1 MSLRLTNTLTRQQ
14 EAFTPHNPK
23 RVSLYVCGITPQ
35 EAPHLGH
42 GRGYVVSDILFR
54 LLRQTYGETSVVYVR
69 NYTDVDD
76 KIIEKAAQ
84 LGITPQQV
92 AAENIAIFQRCMA
105 DLNILTPTHEPR
117 ITTSMPE
124 ILAFIQTLLEKG
136 IAYATPAG
144 DVYYDLQ
151 KIPTCGCGY
160 HYGQLSGKKPEDLI
174 MGSRVEPNPLKRN
187 PGDFALWKVAKPGEP
202 NWQPTWQNG
211 KAGRPGWHIECS
223 AMSYA
228 ALGPQLDI
236 HGGGEDL
243 QFPHHENELAQNVG
257 AFSNLY
263 TATQSGFARLW
274 FHWAFITV
282 NGIKMSKSL
291 GNFTYLHEAIA
302 QYGPAALRYWLLQT
316 HYRKPVDYSANAL
329 TAVQKPARRITEIL
343 KHQHEGEI
351 YAALQIQPKPT
362 EVFVKKLYDVLN
374 DDLNTSK
381 ALAAINAAVA
391 QGEYSN
397 VIWGAQ
403 LLGFKA

>member
-1 MSLRLTNTLTRQQ
+1 MLRLTNTLTRKQ
-14 EAFTPHNPK
+14 EDFVPHDPK

-42 GRGYVVSDILFR
+42 GRGYVVTDVLFR
-54 LLRQTYGETSVVYVR
+54 LLRQIYSENHVVYVR

-84 LGITPQQV
+84 LGTTPQQV
-92 AAENIAIFQRCMA
+92 AEENIATFQRCMA

-124 ILAFIQTLLEKG
+124 IIAFVQTLLAKG
-136 IAYATPAG
+136 IAYTTPEG

-151 KIPTCGCGY
+151 KLPACGCGY

-187 PGDFALWKVAKPGEP
+187 PGDFALWKAAKPDEIQWETPWG
-202 NWQPTWQNG
+202 
-211 KAGRPGWHIECS
+211 AGRPGWHIECS
-223 AMSYA
+223 AMSHMH
-228 ALGPQLDI
+228 LGPHMDI

-257 AFSNLY
+257 AFSELY
-263 TATQSGFARLW
+263 RDAQSGFARLW

-282 NGIKMSKSL
+282 NGTKMSKSL

-302 QYGPAALRYWLLQT
+302 TYGPAALRYWLLQT
-316 HYRKPVDYSANAL
+316 HYRKPVDYSATAL
-329 TAVQKPARRITEIL
+329 QAAAKPAKRIVTAL
-343 KHQHEGEI
+343 
-351 YAALQIQPKPT
+351 AAPAAGAPT
-362 EVFVKKLYDVLN
+362 PAFQEKFLAVLN

-381 ALAAINAAVA
+381 ALAALNSALAA
-391 QGEYSN
+391 GETAN
-397 VIWGAQ
+397 VQWGAA

>member
-1 MSLRLTNTLTRQQ
+1 MLRLTNTLTRQQ
-14 EAFTPHNPK
+14 EAFLPHDPK

-54 LLRQTYGETSVVYVR
+54 LLRQTYGENHVVYVR

-84 LGITPQQV
+84 LGVSPQQV
-92 AAENIAIFQRCMA
+92 AEENIATFQRCMA

-124 ILAFIQTLLEKG
+124 IIAFVQTLLDKG
-136 IAYATPAG
+136 IAYPTPEG
-144 DVYYDLQ
+144 DVYYDLT
-151 KIPTCGCGY
+151 KLPACGCGY

-187 PGDFALWKVAKPGEP
+187 PGDFALWKAAKPGEIQ
-202 NWQPTWQNG
+202 WQTPWG
-211 KAGRPGWHIECS
+211 SAGRPGWHIECS
-223 AMSYA
+223 AMSHMH
-228 ALGPQLDI
+228 LGPQMDI

-257 AFSNLY
+257 AFSELY
-263 TATQSGFARLW
+263 QDAQSGFARLW

-282 NGIKMSKSL
+282 NGTKMSKSL

-302 QYGPAALRYWLLQT
+302 TYGPAALRYWLLQT
-316 HYRKPVDYSANAL
+316 HYRKPVDYSATAL
-329 TAVQKPARRITEIL
+329 QAAAKPAKRL
-343 KHQHEGEI
+343 VAVL
-351 YAALQIQPKPT
+351 AAPPAGNPT
-362 EVFVKKLYDVLN
+362 PAFQEKLLMALN

-381 ALAAINAAVA
+381 ALAALNSALAA
-391 QGEYSN
+391 GETAN
-397 VIWGAQ
+397 VQWGAA